1 LSEKKLF
8 ARKATGL
15 VREIGVTTAIIIC
28 LANTIGLG
36 WQKRVF
42 QFSSGLS
49 PFPDNLWLAGIPPMV
64 MAFLIGGI
72 IILLS
77 VFAFSILVAA
87 MPRSGGGYVVV
98 SRCISPFAAFVGS
111 WFEFLSLSWS
121 MGIICVAVYEG
132 IFSIFGPIVLPITGV
147 GDVALFFG
155 GLLLLIIFIG
165 IASLG
170 VRMAGMFLQVIFW
183 VPMILTIYIVY
194 LLATSLANP
203 TALMAGITGLAQF
216 KGIAGVTVNTYVQG
230 ALAQGMDT
238 LSGTNY
244 WGAVST
250 AMIGAYWAYT
260 CYASASFV
268 SGEVKEA
275 NKSMPKVLLAASL
288 IIMAMYISTSSLTS
302 YAASAVGRVTL
313 PNGHTWSFFDAY
325 AFLSY
330 GAGSLT
336 KAGVPAIKAWTT
348 TMAAMT
354 GVGLGLS
361 SLNWLV
367 FIFAIFWVMNDLP
380 PYILT
385 ASRVLFAMSFDRVLP
400 GPIAKVNERFH
411 SPVNAV
417 IMTGAFALFG
427 VFSES
432 AVISTGGSWS
442 PGGALGGVLNSV
454 FSVGVASTDLFD
466 AVFFTLFAFSLVL
479 LPFRRPN
486 IYATAPIKPGG
497 KFGMVTIGL
506 VGTGANLVLD
516 WMILTAP
523 VGSYNLLAPT
533 ADNWFAL
540 GFAVLFG
547 ILGACVFAYYKY
559 GPSRKQVDYSTIFA
573 QIPPE

>member
-1 LSEKKLF
+1 MSEKKLF

-15 VREIGVTTAIIIC
+15 VREIGPLTATIII
-28 LANTIGLG
+28 LANVIGLG

-49 PFPDNLWLAGIPPMV
+49 PFPDNLWLFGIPPMV

-77 VFAFSILVAA
+77 VFAFSILSAA
-87 MPRSGGGYVVV
+87 MPRSGGGYVVI
-98 SRCISPFAAFVGS
+98 SRLINPAAAFVGS

-121 MGIICVAVYEG
+121 MGIICVAVFEG
-132 IFSIFGPIVLPITGV
+132 IFYIFGPIVLPISGI
-147 GDVALFFG
+147 GDVGLFFG
-155 GLLLLIIFIG
+155 GLLFLLIFIG
-165 IASLG
+165 IASAG
-170 VRMAGMFLQVIFW
+170 VRLAGMFLQVVFW
-183 VPMILTIYIVY
+183 IPMILTIYIVY

-203 TALMAGITGLAQF
+203 AALMAGITGLAQA
-216 KGIAGVTVNTYVQG
+216 KGFAGVTADTYVSA
-230 ALAQGMDT
+230 ALKQGMDT

-260 CYASASFV
+260 CYAASTFV
-268 SGEVKEA
+268 AGEVKEA
-275 NKSMPKVLLAASL
+275 NKTMPKVLIVASL

-302 YAASAVGRVTL
+302 YASAAVGRVTL

-336 KAGVPAIKAWTT
+336 KAGLPAIKAWTT
-348 TMAAMT
+348 TVAAMT

-361 SLNWLV
+361 TLNWLV
-367 FIFAIFWVMNDLP
+367 LIFAVFWVMNDLP

-385 ASRVLFAMSFDRVLP
+385 ASRVLFAMAFDRVLP
-400 GPIAKVNERFH
+400 TPLANVNERFH

-417 IMTGAFALFG
+417 VMTGLFALFG

-432 AVISTGGSWS
+432 AVVSTGGSWA
-442 PGGALGGVLNSV
+442 PGGALGGVLNSI

-466 AVFFTLFAFSLVL
+466 AVFFTLFAFALVL
-479 LPFRRPN
+479 LPFRRPQ
-486 IYATAPIKPGG
+486 IYATSPIKIGG
-497 KFGMVTIGL
+497 KFGIVTIGL
-506 VGTGANLVLD
+506 AGTVANLVLD

-547 ILGACVFAYYKY
+547 VIGACVYAYYKY
-559 GPSRKQVDYSTIFA
+559 GPTRKAVDYTTIFTE
-573 QIPPE
+573 IPPE